1 MALLP
6 EAVGD
11 RRFAGRDAAVGAVGD
26 LVLDLPEANGLT
38 GGGGRTIG
46 FAGAGVI
53 PVDDL
58 VPFSTGRRGLA
69 AALHSLDGFRAG
81 AALRPHNLYG
91 SHTIERIRAEFV

>member
-1 MALLP
+1 
-6 EAVGD
+6 
-11 RRFAGRDAAVGAVGD
+11 
-26 LVLDLPEANGLT
+26 
-38 GGGGRTIG
+38 
-46 FAGAGVI
+46 VI

-58 VPFSTGRRGLA
+58 VPFRTGRRGLA